1 MIIGFI
7 ANLLLYRGMSAKAAK
22 IGAWAILLVAVGF
35 ILFVG
40 KCTYDANVIEEH
52 SAAVVAADVKA
63 DAAAT
68 ITTAETK
75 GTIDAGT
82 ERAKA
87 AADRSDD
94 PLAASFDSLRTEAA
108 DSDKAAR

>member
-1 MIIGFI
+1 MIIGSI
-7 ANLLLYRGMSAKAAK
+7 ANLLLYRGVSAKAAK
-22 IGAWAILLVAVGF
+22 IGAWAILLAIVG
-35 ILFVG
+35 IVLLVG

-52 SAAVVAADVKA
+52 SAAVVAADAKA

-68 ITTAETK
+68 ITTTETK

-94 PLAASFDSLRTEAA
+94 PLAAAFDSLRAETAG
-108 DSDKAAR
+108 SDKAAR